1 MRELEPFEVIVFRMP
16 PRSAAILT
24 AVAVRNKVSR
34 SQLVRDMIERML
46 PIDDE
51 QIRMPAPRRPASAS
65 APAPESVTAEELFA
79 RGIEPNKVAAMLRM
93 PYREVMRAYGAWADG
108 LSKQAKEEI
117 DG

>member
-16 PRSAAILT
+16 PRSAAMLT
-24 AVAVRNKVSR
+24 AIAVQNKISR

-51 QIRMPAPRRPASAS
+51 QIRMPAPRKPASA
-65 APAPESVTAEELFA
+65 PTPGPVTAEELFA

-93 PYREVMRAYGAWADG
+93 PYREVMRAYGEWIDVQLKEKDDG
-108 LSKQAKEEI
+108 TP
-117 DG
+117 G

>member
-16 PRSAAILT
+16 PRSAALLT

-46 PIDDE
+46 PIDDV
-51 QIRMPAPRRPASAS
+51 QIRTPGTRKS
-65 APAPESVTAEELFA
+65 APAPAPEPVTAEELFA
-79 RGIEPNKVAAMLRM
+79 RGVAPNKVAAMLRM

-108 LSKQAKEEI
+108 LSKQATEEI